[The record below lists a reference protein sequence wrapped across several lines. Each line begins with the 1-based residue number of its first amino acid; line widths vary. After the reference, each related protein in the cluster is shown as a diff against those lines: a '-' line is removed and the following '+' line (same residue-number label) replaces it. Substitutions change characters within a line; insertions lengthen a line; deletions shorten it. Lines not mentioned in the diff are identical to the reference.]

1 MAIKTYDASPY
12 FDDFNTSELEDKN
25 YLRILFKPGVSVQV
39 RELNQMQSM
48 LQSQIDKFG
57 RSVYKEG
64 AILDGTTYFTDNVN
78 HIDVDIDSAAAA
90 NDINTNMDLI
100 VGETIRII
108 SSGRLN
114 ELSAEVYAYENISS
128 IGNQRWRLY
137 LRYNSSAFDAN
148 AASPANIGEFDDTGT
163 EIQRTIIFDNALVTS
178 LNVGILSDGTAFG
191 TIVQNTGVGYSAE
204 ITVDKGVFFS
214 RGTFMYNDTTSRLFI
229 EKDSKDDVITGTA
242 VFRLDDVIKTTA
254 EDDSLF
260 DIALGSP
267 NFKAPGGDRY
277 SVDLVPLL
285 LTDDS
290 TITSISQNTNKCA
303 STTSGSTTINY
314 LTLLAIE
321 SSQYIAPAK
330 PEYTQLDDKIALRTF
345 EESGNYTVQP
355 FVARS
360 REFRN
365 NLAGNDGLYND
376 TQIQALDITIAT
388 GDVLGLSA
396 GAINSAQRAQTFGES
411 RYGLS
416 VEPGVAYVNGYRIP
430 LEESIN
436 LYAEKA
442 RDSEDGVES
451 FGQARLGSYIE
462 LSGIANLP
470 DYEDVTNTYE
480 FHSNGILDG
489 VDTIG
494 AADGS
499 RTEGTYTIG
508 DSDYSVSPS
517 GGTGAR
523 FTVVVDSSGA
533 ATITV
538 TAGGSGYSVDDTIT
552 IADAQLGGGG
562 AVDLTFDVATL
573 ATATGVTSRI
583 RGIEKVGTSYRLYIY
598 DLSGEIPRKALSIRG
613 AASLSGGG
621 TFIGTLAES
630 NTSNPTPIFDTG
642 FNIGAIL
649 LPYNTIKGITTG
661 SSDSQVVVRAQKN
674 NITVSGSGTIT
685 VTSSQMAGLRSA
697 SAFFSD
703 SLDAYV
709 VTKSDGTPLN
719 VTFIDFS
726 TGTSNDTAVL
736 TLSGGVT
743 SGTVD
748 LIAPIKINLDD
759 SNGLQKGIKSIQTRS
774 EDAADPV
781 VAPFVEITPT
791 SGTNTTE
798 DETFEQVISTAV
810 ATNDILDL
818 GNYDIIKIVKVV
830 ANDGTVIPSSDYELD
845 DGQRDG
851 VYKVGKI
858 KYTGSGVTGLNV
870 DYTYYSRSTP
880 GDYYSVD
887 SYLAG
892 GVLYADIGQYKG
904 QFLTDVLDFRPDD
917 NDTDHLALDPNAAT
931 KIKLDYYK
939 SRYDQLVVNTT
950 GEYKIVQG
958 DPDISPTIP
967 SLPDNTMALYTL
979 YIPAYTRSADD
990 IQSRIVDNRRFT
1002 MEDIG
1007 RLEKRVQNIEYYT
1020 SLSLLEREANG
1031 KQIIDSNGERFKNG
1045 IIVDSFLT
1053 GGVANVLD
1061 PGYKASIDTTRGIL
1075 RPKYSLNQKRLKF
1088 AQKGGGGLL
1097 GGTQQDVELL
1107 NTSRNDGGGNLLSLP
1122 FTHEK
1127 LIHQPTASIDIS
1139 VNPYDLASWNGALEL
1154 SPSGDEWIEVN
1165 RKPALI
1171 TNIESNADVVAAA
1184 LNESD
1189 AFTNV
1194 YDSSET
1200 NVLGKIKTKA
1210 GKQLWGQGSSAAKT
1224 AAGFPNWHPVREVTT
1239 TFATETI
1246 LEGYKQEAVVNTVET
1261 SMGDK
1266 VLDISFVPFIRSR
1279 RVYFKAQ
1286 MLKPNTKVFAFF
1298 DGIDISD
1305 YCSKAAFKTYGIDNT
1320 EVDEATFDLEAT
1332 EAFAALTN
1340 SDGST
1345 GYTRQEL
1352 ISNSEGDLEG
1362 FFIVPNNQALQFMTG
1377 ARVFKLTDSS
1387 TNNLANTTTSASVT
1401 YVARGLLQTK
1411 QEQIISTREIE
1422 VVSTGERIKEIV
1434 PGVTTKVTQEYY
1446 DPLAQSFLIG
1456 KIPTGCYATQID
1468 LFFKAKSTNVPL
1480 NVHLV
1485 TVENGQP
1492 TQKVI
1497 PFSRVTKKA
1506 STGLVYET
1514 GVTNE
1519 NGVTNYALPAD
1530 NDIATSGVA
1539 ISDNAK
1545 LATRFKFESPV
1556 YLAPGVEYAI
1566 VVMSNSPDY
1575 RLWMAETGG
1584 DDTITGSK
1592 ISKNTY
1598 SGVSFKSQNA
1608 STWTPDQN
1616 KDFKMTIWRAKFTNL
1631 DGFTYRL
1638 DPLGIGGSNPN
1649 MVFNNLRFISQ
1660 DLSFSNTN
1668 IRYLLSIGSSDYLTS
1683 RDGRLY
1689 FNNLQTVTG
1698 AGNNTG
1704 QLHVDAEFTSESD
1717 YVSPVIDLDRIS
1729 LVAEDNVIG
1738 NLESL
1743 TTASL
1748 DTPQTDTELLPGHG
1762 SALSRYI
1769 TREVELN
1776 NASDQVNVII
1786 NATKPN
1792 DQSEILVYIRTKTGD
1807 EPINTIP
1814 FERLTPSNSIPVSSS
1829 KEFGEVEYIYG
1840 GDGLV
1845 EPFSSFQVKIVFTAE
1860 STASAP
1866 LVKDFRAIATI

>member
-78 HIDVDIDSAAAA
+78 HIDVDIDSGAA
-90 NDINTNMDLI
+90 NANMNTNMELI

-108 SSGRLN
+108 ASGRVN
-114 ELSAEVYAYENISS
+114 ELSAEVYAYENISTS
-128 IGNQRWRLY
+128 GNQRWRLY
-137 LRYNSSAFDAN
+137 LRYNSSAYDAS

-163 EIQRTIIFDNALVTS
+163 ELNRTIIFDSALVTS
-178 LNVGILSDGTAFG
+178 LNVQILGAGNAFG

-204 ITVDKGVFFS
+204 ITIDKGVFFS

-267 NFKAPGGDRY
+267 NYKAPGGDRY

-290 TITSISQNTNKCA
+290 TITSISQNNNKCA

-314 LTLLAIE
+314 LSLLAIE

-355 FVARS
+355 FVVRS

-376 TQIQALDITIAT
+376 TQIQALGITTANP
-388 GDVLGLSA
+388 DVASGLNGLAIDSTA
-396 GAINSAQRAQTFGES
+396 GRAQTFGES

-430 LEESIN
+430 LKESIN

-442 RDSEDGVES
+442 RDSEDGVEA

-462 LSGIANLP
+462 LSGIVNLP

-480 FHSNGILDG
+480 FYSVGIIST
-489 VDTIG
+489 VDTVS
-494 AADGS
+494 AAASG
-499 RTEGTYTIG
+499 RTAGTYTIG

-533 ATITV
+533 ATVTV
-538 TAGGSGYSVDDTIT
+538 TAGGSGYAVDDTIT

-562 AVDLTFDVATL
+562 VAALTFDVATL

-598 DLSGEIPRKALSIRG
+598 DLSSEIPRTALSIQG
-613 AASLSGGG
+613 AASLTGGAG

-630 NTSNPTPIFDTG
+630 NISNPTPIFDTG

-649 LPYNTIKGITTG
+649 LPYDTIKGITTG

-674 NITVSGSGTIT
+674 NISVSSSGTIT
-685 VTSSQMAGLRSA
+685 VTCNQMTGKANSA
-697 SAFFSD
+697 AAFFSD

-736 TLSGGVT
+736 TLSGGLT

-759 SNGLQKGIKSIQTRS
+759 NNGLQKGIKSIQARS
-774 EDAADPV
+774 DDAVVDAV

-791 SGTNTTE
+791 SGTNN
-798 DETFEQVISTAV
+798 ETFEKVIDTGVS
-810 ATNDILDL
+810 TNDILDL
-818 GNYDIIKIVKVV
+818 DNYDIIEIVKVV

-845 DGQRDG
+845 NGQRDG
-851 VYKVGKI
+851 LYKVGKI
-858 KYTGSGVTGLNV
+858 KYTGSASLTGLNV
-870 DYTYYSRSTP
+870 DYTYYNRSTT
-880 GDYYSVD
+880 GDYYGVD

-892 GVLYADIGQYKG
+892 GVSYADIGQYKG

-917 NDTDHLALDPNAAT
+917 NDTAHLALDPNAAT

-958 DPDISPTIP
+958 DSDISPSIP
-967 SLPDNTMALYTL
+967 SLPDNAMALYTF
-979 YIPAYTRSADD
+979 YIPAYTRSAND

-1031 KQIIDSNGERFKNG
+1031 KQIIDGNGERFKNG

-1053 GGVANVLD
+1053 GGVANILD
-1061 PGYKASIDTTRGIL
+1061 PGYQASIDTTRGIL
-1075 RPKYSLNQKRLKF
+1075 RPKYSLNQKRLKY
-1088 AQKGGGGLL
+1088 AQKGGAGLL
-1097 GGTQQDVELL
+1097 GGNSQNNELL
-1107 NTSRNDGGGNLLSLP
+1107 NASRGDGGGNLLSLP

-1189 AFTNV
+1189 SFTNV
-1194 YDSSET
+1194 YDSTET
-1200 NVLGKIKTKA
+1200 NVLGKIKTKS
-1210 GKQLWGQGSSAAKT
+1210 GKVLWGQGSSAAKT

-1305 YCSKAAFKTYGIDNT
+1305 YCSKATFKKYGIDNE
-1320 EVDEATFDLEAT
+1320 EVDESTFDKEAT
-1332 EAFAALTN
+1332 AAFGEIGV
-1340 SDGST
+1340 S
-1345 GYTRQEL
+1345 RQEL
-1352 ISNSEGDLEG
+1352 ISSNEGDLDG

-1468 LFFKAKSTNVPL
+1468 LFFKAKSSNVPL

-1506 STGLVYET
+1506 SDTLVYET
-1514 GVTNE
+1514 GDGSTTAN
-1519 NGVTNYALPAD
+1519 PAAD
-1530 NDIATSGVA
+1530 DIATSGVA
-1539 ISDNAK
+1539 VSDTAR

-1649 MVFNNLRFISQ
+1649 MVFNNLRFLSQ

-1668 IRYLLSIGSSDYLTS
+1668 IRYLLSLGSNDYLTS

-1698 AGNNTG
+1698 GGSGNG
-1704 QLHVDAEFTSESD
+1704 LLHVDAEFTSESD

-1738 NLESL
+1738 DLESL

-1814 FERLTPSNSIPVSSS
+1814 FEKLTPSNSIPVSSS

-1840 GDGLV
+1840 GDGSV

>member
-12 FDDFNTSELEDKN
+12 FDDFNTSKLEDKN

-39 RELNQMQSM
+39 RELNQIQSI

-64 AILDGTTYFTDNVN
+64 AILDGSTYFTDNVN

-90 NDINTNMDLI
+90 NNMNSNMNLI

-108 SSGRLN
+108 ASGKVN
-114 ELSAEVYAYENISS
+114 DLSAEVYAYENIST
-128 IGNQRWRLY
+128 IGTQRWRLY
-137 LRYNSSAFDAN
+137 LRYNSSAYDAT

-163 EIQRTIIFDNALVTS
+163 ELNRTIIFDNALVTS
-178 LNVGILSDGTAFG
+178 LNVSILSDGIAFG
-191 TIVQNTGVGYSAE
+191 TIVQNSGVGYSSE
-204 ITVDKGVFFS
+204 ITTDKGVFFS
-214 RGTFMYNDTTSRLFI
+214 QGTFMYNDTTSRLFI
-229 EKDSKDDVITGTA
+229 EKPTKDNVITGTA
-242 VFRLDDVIKTTA
+242 VFRIDEVIKTTS

-260 DIALGSP
+260 DIAARTP
-267 NFKAPGGDRY
+267 NHKAPGADRY

-285 LTDDS
+285 LIDDS
-290 TITSISQNTNKCA
+290 TISSIAQNINKCA
-303 STTSGSTTINY
+303 STTSGTTTINY
-314 LTLLAIE
+314 LSLLTIE
-321 SSQYIAPAK
+321 SSQYIAPAR

-355 FVARS
+355 FVARR

-376 TQIQALDITIAT
+376 TQIQALGITT
-388 GDVLGLSA
+388 GANDVSGENNV
-396 GAINSAQRAQTFGES
+396 AINTAAKAQTFGES

-416 VEPGVAYVNGYRIP
+416 VEPGVSYVNGYRVP
-430 LEESIN
+430 LEESID

-442 RDSEDGVES
+442 RESEDGVES
-451 FGQARLGSYIE
+451 FGQARLGSFIE
-462 LSGIANLP
+462 LSAIDNLP

-480 FHSNGILDG
+480 FHSDGILSTVG
-489 VDTIG
+489 TYTAQTASG
-494 AADGS
+494 
-499 RTEGTYTIG
+499 RTAGTYTIN

-517 GGTGAR
+517 GGTGAT
-523 FTVVVDSSGA
+523 FTVVVDSAGA
-533 ATITV
+533 STVTV
-538 TAGGSGYSVDDTIT
+538 TAGGSGYSVGNTIT
-552 IADAQLGGGG
+552 IADAQLGEGGV
-562 AVDLTFDVATL
+562 AALEFEVATV
-573 ATATGVTSRI
+573 ATATGVTCRI
-583 RGIEKVGTSYRLYIY
+583 RGIEKAGTSYRLYIY
-598 DLSGEIPRKALSIRG
+598 DLSGEIPRTALSIRG
-613 AASLSGGG
+613 LASLSGGG
-621 TFIGTLAES
+621 TFIGTLSE
-630 NTSNPTPIFDTG
+630 NITSNPTPIFDTG

-649 LPYNTIKGITTG
+649 LPYNTIKGITIG

-674 NITVSGSGTIT
+674 NINVSSSGTIQ
-685 VTSSQMAGLRSA
+685 VTSTQMTERSD

-736 TLSGGVT
+736 TLSGGAN
-743 SGTVD
+743 GTVD
-748 LIAPIKINLDD
+748 LIAPVKINLDD
-759 SNGLQKGIKSIQTRS
+759 SNGLQKGIKSIQVRS

-791 SGTNTTE
+791 SGTNTTT

-810 ATNDILDL
+810 ATNDILNL

-851 VYKVGKI
+851 IYKVGKI

-892 GVLYADIGQYKG
+892 NVSYADIGQYKG

-939 SRYDQLVVNTT
+939 ARYDQLVVNTT
-950 GEYKIVQG
+950 GEYKIIKG
-958 DPDISPTIP
+958 DSDISPSIP
-967 SLPDNTMALYTL
+967 TLPDNTLALYTF

-1020 SLSLLEREANG
+1020 SLSLLEREASG
-1031 KQIIDSNGERFKNG
+1031 KQIIDSNGERLKNG

-1053 GGVANVLD
+1053 GGVANILD
-1061 PGYKASIDTTRGIL
+1061 PGYQASLDTKKGIL
-1075 RPKYSLNQKRLKF
+1075 RPRYLLNQKRLKY
-1088 AQKGGGGLL
+1088 AGKGGQGLL
-1097 GGTQQDVELL
+1097 GGSQQNEDLAV
-1107 NTSRNDGGGNLLSLP
+1107 RGDGGGNLLSLP

-1127 LIHQPTASIDIS
+1127 LIHQPAASIDIS

-1154 SPSGDEWIEVN
+1154 SPSGDEWIEVD

-1171 TNIESNADVVAAA
+1171 TNIESNADIVAAA
-1184 LNESD
+1184 LNQSES
-1189 AFTNV
+1189 FTNV
-1194 YDSSET
+1194 YDSTET
-1200 NVLGKIKTKA
+1200 NVLGAIKTKA
-1210 GKQLWGQGSSAAKT
+1210 GKALWGQGSSAAKT

-1239 TFATETI
+1239 TFATETVK
-1246 LEGYKQEAVVNTVET
+1246 EGYKQEAVVNTVQT

-1298 DGIDISD
+1298 DGVDISD
-1305 YCSKAAFKTYGIDNT
+1305 YCSKAAFKTYGINNE
-1320 EVDEATFDLEAT
+1320 EVDEATFDKEAT
-1332 EAFAALTN
+1332 AAFAALPAA
-1340 SDGST
+1340 DQ
-1345 GYTRQEL
+1345 TRQEL
-1352 ISNSEGDLEG
+1352 ISNDEGDLEG

-1387 TNNLANTTTSASVT
+1387 TDNLANTTTSASVT

-1434 PGVTTKVTQEYY
+1434 PGVTTEVTQEYY

-1468 LFFKAKSTNVPL
+1468 LFFKAKSANVPL

-1506 STGLVYET
+1506 SDTLVYET
-1514 GVTNE
+1514 GDGSTTAN
-1519 NGVTNYALPAD
+1519 PAAD
-1530 NDIATSGVA
+1530 DIATSGVA
-1539 ISDNAK
+1539 VSDTAR

-1616 KDFKMTIWRAKFTNL
+1616 KDFKMTIWRAKFDISN
-1631 DGFTYRL
+1631 GFTYRFN
-1638 DPLGIGGSNPN
+1638 PLGIGGSNPN

-1660 DLSFSNTN
+1660 DLSFLNTN

-1683 RDGRLY
+1683 RNGRLY

-1698 AGNNTG
+1698 AGEGTG
-1704 QLHVDAEFTSESD
+1704 QLHVDAEFTSQSD

-1729 LVAEDNVIG
+1729 LVAEDNIIGVLDASNNSAGASEAVIDDNG
-1738 NLESL
+1738 N
-1743 TTASL
+1743 
-1748 DTPQTDTELLPGHG
+1748 DTELLAGHG
-1762 SALSRYI
+1762 NALARYI

-1776 NASDQVNVII
+1776 NASDQVNVLI

-1792 DQSEILVYIRTKTGD
+1792 DQSEILVYIRSKTGD

-1829 KEFGEVEYIYG
+1829 KEFGEVEYVYG
-1840 GDGLV
+1840 GDGV
-1845 EPFSSFQVKIVFTAE
+1845 VQPFLSFQVKIVFTAE

>member
-12 FDDFNTSELEDKN
+12 FDDFNTSKLEDKN
-25 YLRILFKPGVSVQV
+25 YLRILFKPGVSIQV
-39 RELNQMQSM
+39 RELNQMQSV

-64 AILDGTTYFTDNVN
+64 PILDGSTYFTDTVN
-78 HIDVDIDSAAAA
+78 YIDVDIDSAAATAGVNA
-90 NDINTNMDLI
+90 NMNLI
-100 VGETIRII
+100 AGKTIRITA
-108 SSGRLN
+108 SGSVN
-114 ELSAEVYAYENISS
+114 DLSAEVYAYENIFTT
-128 IGNQRWRLY
+128 GNQRWRLY
-137 LRYNSSAFDAN
+137 LRYNSSGVSSATD
-148 AASPANIGEFDDTGT
+148 SNIGEFDVTGNANSRT
-163 EIQRTIIFDNALVTS
+163 LVVDSAFVSGNSTILSSGDPLGTIIQD
-178 LNVGILSDGTAFG
+178 
-191 TIVQNTGVGYSAE
+191 TGVGYASE
-204 ITVDKGVFFS
+204 ITTDKGVFFS
-214 RGTFMYNDTTSRLFI
+214 QGTFMYNDTTSRLFI
-229 EKDSKDDVITGTA
+229 EKASKDDVITGTA
-242 VFRLDDVIKTTA
+242 VFRIDQVIKTTA
-254 EDDSLF
+254 EDESLF
-260 DIALGSP
+260 DIAAGTP
-267 NFKAPGGDRY
+267 NHKAPGADRY
-277 SVDLVPLL
+277 SVDLVPML

-290 TITSISQNTNKCA
+290 TITSITQNANKCA
-303 STTSGSTTINY
+303 STTSGTTAVNY
-314 LTLLAIE
+314 LNLLTIE
-321 SSQYIAPAK
+321 SSQYIAPAR
-330 PEYTQLDDKIALRTF
+330 PEYTQLDDKAALRTF

-376 TQIQALDITIAT
+376 TQIQALDITTSAS
-388 GDVLGLSA
+388 DVSGLNNA
-396 GAINSAQRAQTFGES
+396 AINTAQRAQTFGES

-416 VEPGVAYVNGYRIP
+416 VEPGVAYVNGYRVP

-442 RDSEDGVES
+442 RESEDGVES
-451 FGQARLGSYIE
+451 FGQAVLGSYIE
-462 LSGIANLP
+462 LSAITNLP
-470 DYEDVTNTYE
+470 DYEDITNTYE
-480 FHSNGILDG
+480 FFGDGNSPEALTGI
-489 VDTIG
+489 TC
-494 AADGS
+494 
-499 RTEGTYTIG
+499 
-508 DSDYSVSPS
+508 
-517 GGTGAR
+517 
-523 FTVVVDSSGA
+523 
-533 ATITV
+533 
-538 TAGGSGYSVDDTIT
+538 
-552 IADAQLGGGG
+552 
-562 AVDLTFDVATL
+562 
-573 ATATGVTSRI
+573 RI
-583 RGIEKVGTSYRLYIY
+583 RGIEKVGTLYRLYIY
-598 DLSGEIPRKALSIRG
+598 DLSGEIPRTALNITG
-613 AASLSGGG
+613 AASHSGQ
-621 TFIGTLAES
+621 TFTGTLSES
-630 NTSNPTPIFDTG
+630 NQSNPTPIFDTG

-661 SSDSQVVVRAQKN
+661 GTDSQVIMRAQKSGLTISN
-674 NITVSGSGTIT
+674 NTLSVTVG
-685 VTSSQMAGLRSA
+685 QMIGKSNSL
-697 SAFFSD
+697 FFND
-703 SLDAYV
+703 SVDSYV
-709 VTKSDGTPLN
+709 VTNQSDDAPIPVTN
-719 VTFIDFS
+719 VAFS
-726 TGTSNDTAVL
+726 NSNQTL
-736 TLSGGVT
+736 TLTFDT
-743 SGTVD
+743 SSATID
-748 LIAPIKINLDD
+748 LIAPVKVSLDD
-759 SNGLQKGIKSIQTRS
+759 SNGLIKGIKT
-774 EDAADPV
+774 
-781 VAPFVEITPT
+781 
-791 SGTNTTE
+791 
-798 DETFEQVISTAV
+798 V
-810 ATNDILDL
+810 ATHTEVLVASNNPVNQNSSYALAKR
-818 GNYDIIKIVKVV
+818 DIIAITSVTTIDDSPVT
-830 ANDGTVIPSSDYELD
+830 DLTSSIELD
-845 DGQRDG
+845 NGQRDG
-851 VYKVGKI
+851 VYKVGNV
-858 KYTGSGVTGLNV
+858 KYTGSTIAAGSGLTIT
-870 DYTYYSRSTP
+870 YTYYDRSTP

-887 SYLAG
+887 SYIDG
-892 GVLYADIGQYKG
+892 SVPYASIGLYKG
-904 QFLTDVLDFRPDD
+904 QYLTDVLDFRPDD
-917 NDTDHLALDPNAAT
+917 NDTAHFALDPNAAT

-958 DPDISPTIP
+958 DSNISPSIP
-967 SLPDNTMALYTL
+967 SVPDNTMALYTF

-1053 GGVANVLD
+1053 GGVANILD
-1061 PGYKASIDTTRGIL
+1061 PGYQASIDTKKGIL
-1075 RPKYSLNQKRLKF
+1075 RPKYSLNQKRLKY
-1088 AQKGGGGLL
+1088 AQRGGAGLL
-1097 GGTQQDVELL
+1097 GGGNQDTELL
-1107 NTSRNDGGGNLLSLP
+1107 NTARGDGGGNLLSLP

-1154 SPSGDEWIEVN
+1154 SPSGDEWIEVD
-1165 RKPALI
+1165 RRPALI

-1189 AFTNV
+1189 SFTNV
-1194 YDSSET
+1194 YDSTET
-1200 NVLGKIKTKA
+1200 NLVGSPKRKA
-1210 GKQLWGQGSSAAKT
+1210 GRQVYGWGQGAAKRK
-1224 AAGFPNWHPVREVTT
+1224 AGFTSNAPVRNVTVT
-1239 TFATETI
+1239 QKTETI

-1298 DGIDISD
+1298 DGIDITD
-1305 YCSKAAFKTYGIDNT
+1305 YCSKATFKKYGIDNE
-1320 EVDEATFDLEAT
+1320 EVDESTFDKEAT
-1332 EAFAALTN
+1332 AAFAEIGV
-1340 SDGST
+1340 S
-1345 GYTRQEL
+1345 RQEL
-1352 ISNSEGDLEG
+1352 ISSNEGDLDG
-1362 FFIVPNNQALQFMTG
+1362 FFIVPNNQALQFLTG

-1422 VVSTGERIKEIV
+1422 VVSTGERIKEII
-1434 PGVTTKVTQEYY
+1434 PGVTTKVVQEYY

-1468 LFFKAKSTNVPL
+1468 LFFKAKSANVPL

-1492 TQKVI
+1492 TQKVL

-1506 STGLVYET
+1506 KDDLVYET
-1514 GVTNE
+1514 GDGSTTAN
-1519 NGVTNYALPAD
+1519 PAAD
-1530 NDIATSGVA
+1530 DIATSGVA
-1539 ISDNAK
+1539 VSDTAR

-1584 DDTITGSK
+1584 DDTVTGSK

-1638 DPLGIGGSNPN
+1638 DPLGIGGSNPD
-1649 MVFNNLRFISQ
+1649 MIFNNLRFISQ

-1698 AGNNTG
+1698 SGTTTG
-1704 QLHVDAEFTSESD
+1704 KLHVDAEFTSESD

-1738 NLESL
+1738 TLD
-1743 TTASL
+1743 ASTNPADAL
-1748 DTPQTDTELLPGHG
+1748 DSEAVIDSNGADTELLPGHG
-1762 SALSRYI
+1762 NALSRYI

-1776 NASDQVNVII
+1776 NASDQVNILI

-1807 EPINTIP
+1807 EPINTVAFDRIA
-1814 FERLTPSNSIPVSSS
+1814 PSNNIPISSS
-1829 KEFGEVEYIYG
+1829 AQFGEVEYVYG
-1840 GDGLV
+1840 GDGVV

-1860 STASAP
+1860 STAFAP

>member
-1 MAIKTYDASPY
+1 M
-12 FDDFNTSELEDKN
+12 
-25 YLRILFKPGVSVQV
+25 
-39 RELNQMQSM
+39 
-48 LQSQIDKFG
+48 
-57 RSVYKEG
+57 
-64 AILDGTTYFTDNVN
+64 
-78 HIDVDIDSAAAA
+78 
-90 NDINTNMDLI
+90 
-100 VGETIRII
+100 
-108 SSGRLN
+108 
-114 ELSAEVYAYENISS
+114 
-128 IGNQRWRLY
+128 
-137 LRYNSSAFDAN
+137 
-148 AASPANIGEFDDTGT
+148 
-163 EIQRTIIFDNALVTS
+163 
-178 LNVGILSDGTAFG
+178 ILSDGISFG

-214 RGTFMYNDTTSRLFI
+214 QGTFMYNDTTSRLFI
-229 EKDSKDDVITGTA
+229 EKNSKDDVITGTA

-267 NFKAPGGDRY
+267 NYKAPGADRH

-314 LTLLAIE
+314 LSLLAIE

-355 FVARS
+355 FVART

-376 TQIQALDITIAT
+376 TQIQALDITIAAD
-388 GDVLGLSA
+388 DVEGLSA
-396 GAINSAQRAQTFGES
+396 GAINSVARAQTFGES

-462 LSGIANLP
+462 LSAIDNLP
-470 DYEDVTNTYE
+470 DYEDITNTYE
-480 FHSNGILDG
+480 FKNSGNLSNN
-489 VDTIG
+489 
-494 AADGS
+494 
-499 RTEGTYTIG
+499 
-508 DSDYSVSPS
+508 P
-517 GGTGAR
+517 
-523 FTVVVDSSGA
+523 VV
-533 ATITV
+533 TC
-538 TAGGSGYSVDDTIT
+538 
-552 IADAQLGGGG
+552 
-562 AVDLTFDVATL
+562 
-573 ATATGVTSRI
+573 RI
-583 RGIEKVGTSYRLYIY
+583 RGIEKVGTLYRLYIY
-598 DLSGEIPRKALSIRG
+598 DLSGEIPRTALTIEG
-613 AASLSGGG
+613 AASLSAGG
-621 TFIGTLAES
+621 TFIGTLAEEEEG
-630 NTSNPTPIFDTG
+630 NPTPIFDTG

-674 NITVSGSGTIT
+674 NITVNTSGTIT
-685 VTSSQMAGLRSA
+685 VTSSQMTGKTNSA
-697 SAFFSD
+697 AAFFSD

-781 VAPFVEITPT
+781 AAPFIEITASDT
-791 SGTNTTE
+791 SA

-818 GNYDIIKIVKVV
+818 DKYDIIEIVKVV

-845 DGQRDG
+845 NGQRDG
-851 VYKVGKI
+851 LYKVGKI

-870 DYTYYSRSTP
+870 DYRYYNRSTP

-887 SYLAG
+887 SYLSG
-892 GVLYADIGQYKG
+892 GVSYADIGQYKG
-904 QFLTDVLDFRPDD
+904 QYLTDVLDFRPDD
-917 NDTDHLALDPNAAT
+917 NDQDHLALDPNAAT

-958 DPDISPTIP
+958 DSDISPNIP
-967 SLPDNTMALYTL
+967 SVPDNTMALYTF
-979 YIPAYTRSADD
+979 YIPAYTRSAND

-1031 KQIIDSNGERFKNG
+1031 KQIIDGNGERFKNG

-1053 GGVANVLD
+1053 GAVANILD
-1061 PGYKASIDTTRGIL
+1061 PGYQASIDTKKGIL

-1088 AQKGGGGLL
+1088 AQKGGSGLL
-1097 GGTQQDVELL
+1097 GSTNQDNELL
-1107 NTSRNDGGGNLLSLP
+1107 HSARGDGGGNLLSLP

-1154 SPSGDEWIEVN
+1154 SPSGDEWIEVD
-1165 RKPALI
+1165 RRPALI
-1171 TNIESNADVVAAA
+1171 TNIAGNADVVAAA
-1184 LNESD
+1184 LNEDDS
-1189 AFTNV
+1189 FTNV
-1194 YDSSET
+1194 YDSTET
-1200 NVLGKIKTKA
+1200 NLIGSPKRKA
-1210 GKQLWGQGSSAAKT
+1210 GGTVYGWGQTAAKA
-1224 AAGFPNWHPVREVTT
+1224 AAGFTSNAPVRNVTVT
-1239 TFATETI
+1239 QKTETI

-1279 RVYFKAQ
+1279 RVYFRAQ

-1298 DGIDISD
+1298 DGIDITD
-1305 YCSKAAFKTYGIDNT
+1305 YCSKATFKKYGIDNE
-1320 EVDEATFDLEAT
+1320 EVDESTFDKEAAA
-1332 EAFAALTN
+1332 AFTQIGV
-1340 SDGST
+1340 S
-1345 GYTRQEL
+1345 RQEL
-1352 ISNSEGDLEG
+1352 ISDSQGDLDG
-1362 FFIVPNNQALQFMTG
+1362 FFIVPNNQALQFLTG

-1411 QEQIISTREIE
+1411 QEQIISTREVE
-1422 VVSTGERIKEIV
+1422 VVSTGERIKEII
-1434 PGVTTKVTQEYY
+1434 PGVTTKVVQEYY

-1468 LFFKAKSTNVPL
+1468 LFFKTKSANVPL

-1492 TQKVI
+1492 TQKVL

-1506 STGLVYET
+1506 ITPLVYET
-1514 GVTNE
+1514 GVTDE
-1519 NGVTNYALPAD
+1519 SGVTNYALPAD
-1530 NDIATSGVA
+1530 NDIATAGVA
-1539 ISDNAK
+1539 VSDNAK

-1556 YLAPGVEYAI
+1556 YLAPGIEYAI

-1638 DPLGIGGSNPN
+1638 DPLGIGGSNPD

-1668 IRYLLSIGSSDYLTS
+1668 IRYLLSLGSSDYLTS

-1698 AGNNTG
+1698 AGKTAG
-1704 QLHVDAEFTSESD
+1704 KLHVDAEFTSESD

-1729 LVAEDNVIG
+1729 LIAEDNVIG

-1748 DTPQTDTELLPGHG
+1748 DNPQTDTELLPGHG

-1776 NASDQVNVII
+1776 NASDQVNIII

-1807 EPINTIP
+1807 EPIDTIP

-1829 KEFGEVEYIYG
+1829 REFGEVEYIYG
-1840 GDGLV
+1840 GDGYIRDV

-1860 STASAP
+1860 STAFAP